1 MKMLA
6 KLALFMLPLVIIA
19 QNNPDKT
26 FVESVVLETS
36 PENAWSAIT
45 DFSNFNSWDSNVVA
59 VKCPEEL
66 KNNQVCQMISNTGE
80 LIEVELVDRVE
91 NEFYIIR
98 YKLSSGNFFIKRSI
112 ENTDNVTITETAWFT
127 GISKK
132 TFEKYK
138 GEDYASFMK
147 NRMQSFKVYLEE
159 DYGK

>member
-6 KLALFMLPLVIIA
+6 KLSLFMLPLVIIA

>member
-1 MKMLA
+1 MLA
-6 KLALFMLPLVIIA
+6 KLSLFMLPLVIIA

>member
-1 MKMLA
+1 MLA